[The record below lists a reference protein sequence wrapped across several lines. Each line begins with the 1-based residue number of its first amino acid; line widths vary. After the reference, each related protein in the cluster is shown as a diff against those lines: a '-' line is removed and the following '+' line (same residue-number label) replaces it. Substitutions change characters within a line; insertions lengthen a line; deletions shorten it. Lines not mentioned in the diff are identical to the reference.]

1 MFALENIWW
10 LIFGIIIGVAGG
22 YFGTRFWMQKEM
34 EKNPPVNEFVVTEMM
49 KQMGRTPSKKQVAAV
64 MKQMQGQNAS
74 AKKAPN
80 FIDKMKAKFSK
91 KK

>member
-1 MFALENIWW
+1 R
-10 LIFGIIIGVAGG
+10 
-22 YFGTRFWMQKEM
+22 YWMQKQM

-64 MKQMQGQNAS
+64 MRTMQGQNT
-74 AKKAPN
+74 APKGPN
-80 FIDKMKAKFSK
+80 ALDKVKGFFTK